1 VSSRR
6 SFCADDDQCRS
17 AVVLHVRYQ
26 CSSSMLRSFTT
37 LIADSTA
44 HSIAHS
50 IGMLSM
56 QHAAEVRPGSC
67 LGCSSALRPESST
80 DAKRC
85 PGVSPG
91 FCHSLDLRVSS
102 SVFRSS

>member
-37 LIADSTA
+37 LIADS
-44 HSIAHS
+44 IAHS

-67 LGCSSALRPESST
+67 LGCSSALRPGSST

-91 FCHSLDLRVSS
+91 SAIL
-102 SVFRSS
+102 